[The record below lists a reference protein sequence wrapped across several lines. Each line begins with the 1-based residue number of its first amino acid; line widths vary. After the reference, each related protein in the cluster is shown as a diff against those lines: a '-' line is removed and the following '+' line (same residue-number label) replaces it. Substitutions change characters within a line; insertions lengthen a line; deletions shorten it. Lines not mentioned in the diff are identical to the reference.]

1 MKSLLFL
8 LAGALL
14 ISTGCVSKKKAIA
27 RCYEGR
33 LEVKANCMNYT
44 VAVLSDIDSSLVQP
58 FWVDD
63 HTGKEYKNVFALAS
77 RCSFPKELKEG
88 DRFYFTIDTS
98 LNEKCAVCMMYY
110 PVPSKRLMI
119 KVLTAPCP

>member
-1 MKSLLFL
+1 MKLFL
-8 LAGALL
+8 FFLTGVVL
-14 ISTGCVSKKKAIA
+14 SFGCVSKKKAIA
-27 RCYEGR
+27 KCYEGR

-44 VAVLSDIDSSLVQP
+44 VAVLSQIDSSLVQS

-98 LNEKCAVCMMYY
+98 LDENCAVCMMYY

-119 KVLTAPCP
+119 KVLNAPCP